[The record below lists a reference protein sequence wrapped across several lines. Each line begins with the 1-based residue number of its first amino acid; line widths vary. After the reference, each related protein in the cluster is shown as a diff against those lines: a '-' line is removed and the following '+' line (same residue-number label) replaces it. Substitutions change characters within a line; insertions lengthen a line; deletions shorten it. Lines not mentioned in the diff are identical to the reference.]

1 MAKETKSRV
10 VFQRSALG
18 TRIALLVMLC
28 VCIAAMAVAGL
39 AIYTAKRDTA
49 ALRQQALDLEKRN
62 EQLEAAWTP
71 SSASLRRSWGCTCRT
86 PSFSTQSNTLKH
98 GGKKGNMEF
107 TVGDILEGKVKSITN
122 FGAFVTLPENRTG
135 MVHIS
140 EVANTY
146 VSDIRQHLT
155 EGQDV
160 KVMVI
165 GNENG
170 KINLSIK
177 RLEPKPARENNRP
190 RNNAAPAAPAAPKTA
205 DQLFEERLKQFMT
218 ESDSKISSIRQY
230 SDHRTKSRRR

>member
-1 MAKETKSRV
+1 MELTI
-10 VFQRSALG
+10 G
-18 TRIALLVMLC
+18 
-28 VCIAAMAVAGL
+28 AV
-39 AIYTAKRDTA
+39 
-49 ALRQQALDLEKRN
+49 
-62 EQLEAAWTP
+62 
-71 SSASLRRSWGCTCRT
+71 
-86 PSFSTQSNTLKH
+86 
-98 GGKKGNMEF
+98 
-107 TVGDILEGKVKSITN
+107 LEGKVKTITN
-122 FGAFVTLPENRTG
+122 FGAFVTLEGNKTG

-140 EVANTY
+140 EVAGCY

-165 GNENG
+165 GLDGG

-177 RLEPKPARENNRP
+177 RLEPKPQREQRGNPEFRSGAPRRENTAPAQNRP
-190 RNNAAPAAPAAPKTA
+190 VRSAPTPPPAPKTA